1 MLYIGKLYV
10 TIHFDLDIPVST
22 IYHILYHHPQQKL
35 TPISIAAMLFHGSF
49 FKLPWFQNIH
59 LFSSNGAFF
68 PKQQSNRPVFLGR
81 FGAALVL
88 ICLINTLWYLGTWQ
102 RHVVGSCD
110 QLIFLGMR
118 DAGPQDANSG
128 VFPSSNLLAF
138 VH

>member
-22 IYHILYHHPQQKL
+22 IYHILYHHPQQKF

-68 PKQQSNRPVFLGR
+68 PKQQSNGPVFLGR

-102 RHVVGSCD
+102 RHFVGSCD
-110 QLIFLGMR
+110 PVEFLG
-118 DAGPQDANSG
+118 DARCRIPGCQQWS
-128 VFPSSNLLAF
+128 FPII
-138 VH
+138 